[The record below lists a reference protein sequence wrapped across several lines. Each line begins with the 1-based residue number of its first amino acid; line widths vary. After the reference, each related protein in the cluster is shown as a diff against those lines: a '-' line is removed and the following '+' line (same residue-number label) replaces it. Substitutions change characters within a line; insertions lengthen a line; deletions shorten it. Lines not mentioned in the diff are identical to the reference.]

1 MEGSLSSENKLSPQ
15 NRDQPNII
23 AMVQNTYN
31 IKNLQYL
38 RSGEP
43 ELQLLLIWRIRRLA
57 QEMGVIVRNRKKKA
71 AD

>member
-15 NRDQPNII
+15 NRDPLNII

-43 ELQLLLIWRIRRLA
+43 ELHLLIWRIRRLE
-57 QEMGVIVRNRKKKA
+57 QEME
-71 AD
+71 